1 MLEAC
6 SMEVISLLLDQDLQ
20 WWKLTVVQEGG
31 QLLAAGVGFPH
42 QVAFV
47 HESAVYMMLQVLH

>member
-31 QLLAAGVGFPH
+31 HLLAAGVAFPH
-42 QVAFV
+42 QVV
-47 HESAVYMMLQVLH
+47 LDHGSAVYMMLQVLH